1 MLPLHNRANAKI
13 ALLQGALEA
22 IYPDQN
28 RIPRSEN
35 ELMPANSLP
44 LAVNDRSIDRIV
56 MNLKYNVD
64 KIMIVFTLKGVR
76 TLNPFKL

>member
-1 MLPLHNRANAKI
+1 VLPLHNRANAKI

-35 ELMPANSLP
+35 ALP